1 MAAAVWLGLVVV
13 VSLERA
19 CLMFGG
25 SSWNVE
31 VFLDV
36 AIPTLVVLYG

>member
-1 MAAAVWLGLVVV
+1 
-13 VSLERA
+13 
-19 CLMFGG
+19 MFGG

-36 AIPTLVVLYG
+36 AIPTLVLLYGITIMVYV